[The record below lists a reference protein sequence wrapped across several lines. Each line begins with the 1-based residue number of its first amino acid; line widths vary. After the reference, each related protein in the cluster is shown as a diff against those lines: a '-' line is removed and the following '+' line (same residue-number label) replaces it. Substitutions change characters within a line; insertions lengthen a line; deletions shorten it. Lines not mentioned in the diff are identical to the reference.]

1 MKEFAQ
7 SRVLFFLLRAKSIE
21 IITVEPYINK
31 TPKHEKVMGER
42 FHGGEDLIEKY
53 AKDRVFVNEKQFAE
67 FLHKIEPR
75 RGWDAWRKA
84 IQRWVKKGNEF
95 N

>member
-1 MKEFAQ
+1 
-7 SRVLFFLLRAKSIE
+7 
-21 IITVEPYINK
+21 
-31 TPKHEKVMGER
+31 MGER
-42 FHGGEDLIEKY
+42 FQGGEDLIEKY

-84 IQRWVKKGNEF
+84 I
-95 N
+95 